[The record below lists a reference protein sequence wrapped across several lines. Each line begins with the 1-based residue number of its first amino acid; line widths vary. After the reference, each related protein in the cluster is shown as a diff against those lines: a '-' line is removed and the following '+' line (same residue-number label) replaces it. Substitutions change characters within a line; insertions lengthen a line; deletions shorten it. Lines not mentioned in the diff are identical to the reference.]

1 MSTVTCVVKGSHT
14 VSRNECTVYVTPLQ
28 EGNDLERHDKEV
40 GEQEKLR
47 QMCKTVFSHGD
58 YWLYHRF
65 FADESTE
72 SVLEKRP
79 EEKIWQVVKE
89 TR

>member
-14 VSRNECTVYVTPLQ
+14 VSRNECTVYVTSLQ

-79 EEKIWQVVKE
+79 E
-89 TR
+89 